1 MPISSHI
8 SHAGLTSTTVPG
20 THHSA
25 QGNSQS
31 TTSQPKSSRQSAPFS
46 TGFSASHSNVNRSQG
61 HSSSN
66 DGNARSESGNRHGKK
81 NALDLQL
88 SIHLWH
94 FSYFVTIIFY
104 SNFNVGDKH
113 PSSKSHAQV
122 NTAVSNSTRPQS
134 HHTQPSND
142 HKRQSLPPNMDKLSM
157 EAYKKRQVHPN
168 PGSNISGQ
176 NSLLSRSS
184 GTSDSGHQAR
194 ESRKRHEQQHHSNVK
209 KANTAANVQNPH
221 PSQGKHLSNQS
232 LNLNNP
238 ASATSSSQLSMP
250 GIDNSFH
257 ALQSQ
262 QGKYHPGK
270 SSSGVSGQQQQNSSS
285 RAAWSQLQNS
295 SRTSTSSEI
304 PKAQQPTHKKS
315 IFDIDSPPPIPN
327 QGKIFDKK
335 PIDRTESLEPGE
347 IFDEETDEANK
358 LFSSAQSSSANANA
372 SGQGTTMTPLQ
383 QRLFGSSV
391 PGKAAEQSTNK
402 ISSNILDQ
410 KDISVKSER
419 KNINPLLWGS
429 SAKTTSPV
437 KQGKLN
443 VMVPKTSDS
452 VKQEIPANRR
462 SLFSPPSDSEGA
474 TIGSQDPPFKVVKSP
489 ANNNRLSNPNNSAR
503 DARRTISNSAND
515 DNRSCK
521 QEPNIDS
528 YDIDRTGRQLVTT
541 KIENSA
547 NNPDLQNYDTV
558 GNKQKSQYIPN
569 LFKADPDLDQ
579 KTSASIIP
587 IKDEYADPSYDSP
600 SDRHKKDKKHKKE
613 KKHKKDKK
621 HDKERGDRGDKERSS
636 SKHRSKHMADSNVNE
651 ASYSKTPS
659 SR

>member
-1 MPISSHI
+1 
-8 SHAGLTSTTVPG
+8 
-20 THHSA
+20 
-25 QGNSQS
+25 
-31 TTSQPKSSRQSAPFS
+31 
-46 TGFSASHSNVNRSQG
+46 
-61 HSSSN
+61 
-66 DGNARSESGNRHGKK
+66 
-81 NALDLQL
+81 
-88 SIHLWH
+88 
-94 FSYFVTIIFY
+94 
-104 SNFNVGDKH
+104 
-113 PSSKSHAQV
+113 
-122 NTAVSNSTRPQS
+122 
-134 HHTQPSND
+134 
-142 HKRQSLPPNMDKLSM
+142 M
-157 EAYKKRQVHPN
+157 EAYKKRQVHPH
-168 PGSNISGQ
+168 PGPNTSGQ

-184 GTSDSGHQAR
+184 GTGDSGHQVR
-194 ESRKRHEQQHHSNVK
+194 ESRKRHEQQHHSSVK
-209 KANTAANVQNPH
+209 KANTTANMPNPH
-221 PSQGKHLSNQS
+221 QSQGKNLSNQP

-257 ALQSQ
+257 ASQSQ

-270 SSSGVSGQQQQNSSS
+270 STSGVSGQQQQTSSS

-295 SRTSTSSEI
+295 SRASTSSEI
-304 PKAQQPTHKKS
+304 ARAQQPTHKKS

-358 LFSSAQSSSANANA
+358 MFSAAQSSSATATA

-391 PGKAAEQSTNK
+391 PGKAAEQSTNR

-443 VMVPKTSDS
+443 VMVPKPSDS

-489 ANNNRLSNPNNSAR
+489 ANNNRLSNPNNAAR

-521 QEPNIDS
+521 QETNIDS

-547 NNPDLQNYDTV
+547 NNPNLQNYDAA

-569 LFKADPDLDQ
+569 LFKADPDFDQ
-579 KTSASIIP
+579 KTPANIIP

-621 HDKERGDRGDKERSS
+621 HDKDKERGDRSDKERSS
-636 SKHRSKHMADSNVNE
+636 SKHRSKHVVDSNVNE
-651 ASYSKTPS
+651 ASYSKTAS